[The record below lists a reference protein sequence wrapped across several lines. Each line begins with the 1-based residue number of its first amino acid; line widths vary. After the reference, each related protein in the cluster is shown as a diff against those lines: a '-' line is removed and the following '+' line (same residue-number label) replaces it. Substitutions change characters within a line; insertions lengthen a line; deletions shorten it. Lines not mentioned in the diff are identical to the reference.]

1 MSFFSSEAE
10 SHLNDYLLL
19 LNLFQQSE
27 RYELCSKIKKV
38 STYENIEEVNIE
50 YNVENV
56 QTKVEEVAIGILLVS
71 RYVLI
76 LDKP

>member
-1 MSFFSSEAE
+1 MPI
-10 SHLNDYLLL
+10 
-19 LNLFQQSE
+19 
-27 RYELCSKIKKV
+27 SKEVDLHSQRLGSLPKHRMIKKV